1 MAPRKRKSPERRKP
15 AKRPALAL
23 RAVTA
28 TGGLVGGVVGGVLT
42 RHPRPVL
49 GAAGFVVLFSF
60 VAANALWYQPGGHP
74 SPFLATRDPKDPN
87 AIAGYRPYKRMPAED
102 VTTFRIERSGDN
114 KPVIEPVEKPAEQT
128 AVQPGPMPSP
138 MPAPMP
144 APAADPIST
153 IITQA
158 PPVPGSDGERER
170 VAEIQR
176 ELIKRGLY
184 EGADDGVTG
193 PRTQQAIVLYQ
204 QRMGLPQ
211 SGEAGSDLLAALK
224 NERKPATGSP
234 SSSAVHVPVPQ
245 TPAAAKPAATE
256 TARVQP
262 KPIAQ
267 PKTAPANRPAENISL
282 NSEDPV
288 AAAIRSSENGS
299 QRSGQI
305 RIPPADI
312 PTGGLRPSNAVAK
325 PNGVMTADIPAPKL
339 VLQIQ
344 RGLQNI
350 AYSDVEVD
358 GVAGAQ
364 TKAAIRRF
372 EKHYRLPET
381 GEPSEAVLKK
391 LKAIG
396 AL

>member
-15 AKRPALAL
+15 AKKPALAL

-28 TGGLVGGVVGGVLT
+28 TGGLVGGVVGSVLM

-49 GAAGFVVLFSF
+49 GAASFVVLFSF

-102 VTTFRIERSGDN
+102 VTTFRIERSGDS
-114 KPVIEPVEKPAEQT
+114 KQVIEAVPRPATLPVEQT
-128 AVQPGPMPSP
+128 VAQPSP

-144 APAADPIST
+144 PPAVDPIT
-153 IITQA
+153 TLITAA
-158 PPVPGSDGERER
+158 PVQDPVGERELI
-170 VAEIQR
+170 AEIQR
-176 ELIKRGLY
+176 ELTKRGLY
-184 EGADDGVTG
+184 DGTDDGVTG

-224 NERKPATGSP
+224 NERKPAASSP
-234 SSSAVHVPVPQ
+234 SSAAVHVPVPEP
-245 TPAAAKPAATE
+245 TVAAKPAASE
-256 TARVQP
+256 TARVQQ
-262 KPIAQ
+262 KPVAQ
-267 PKTAPANRPAENISL
+267 PKTVPANRPAENISL

-288 AAAIRSSENGS
+288 AAAIRSSDNGGM
-299 QRSGQI
+299 RSGQI

-312 PTGGLRPSNAVAK
+312 PTGGLRPSNAVAR

>member
-28 TGGLVGGVVGGVLT
+28 TGGIVGGVVGGVLT

-102 VTTFRIERSGDN
+102 VTTFRIERSGDA
-114 KPVIEPVEKPAEQT
+114 KPVIEPVEQPAEQT
-128 AVQPGPMPSP
+128 AVQPAP
-138 MPAPMP
+138 MPAPMQ
-144 APAADPIST
+144 APAVDPIT
-153 IITQA
+153 TLITAA
-158 PPVPGSDGERER
+158 PPVPGSDEDREL

-176 ELIKRGLY
+176 ELTKRGLY
-184 EGADDGVTG
+184 DGADDGVTG
-193 PRTQQAIVLYQ
+193 PRTQSAIVLYQ

-224 NERKPATGSP
+224 AERKPSTGSP
-234 SSSAVHVPVPQ
+234 LSAAVHVPVPQ
-245 TPAAAKPAATE
+245 PSVVAKPAADE

-262 KPIAQ
+262 KPMAQ
-267 PKTAPANRPAENISL
+267 PKTVPANRPAENISL
-282 NSEDPV
+282 KSEDPV
-288 AAAIRSSENGS
+288 AAAIRSSETGGS
-299 QRSGQI
+299 RSGQI

-312 PTGGLRPSNAVAK
+312 PTGGLRPSPAVAK
-325 PNGVMTADIPAPKL
+325 SNAVMTADIPAPKL

>member
-15 AKRPALAL
+15 AKKPALAL

-28 TGGLVGGVVGGVLT
+28 TGGLIGGVVGGVLM

-49 GAAGFVVLFSF
+49 GAASFVVLFSF

-87 AIAGYRPYKRMPAED
+87 AIAGYRPYKRIPAED
-102 VTTFRIERSGDN
+102 VTTFRIERSGDS
-114 KPVIEPVEKPAEQT
+114 KQVIEAVPRPPTPAVEQT
-128 AVQPGPMPSP
+128 VAQPSP
-138 MPAPMP
+138 MPPP
-144 APAADPIST
+144 AVDPIT
-153 IITQA
+153 TLITAA
-158 PPVPGSDGERER
+158 PVQGPDGERELI
-170 VAEIQR
+170 AEIQR
-176 ELIKRGLY
+176 ELTKRGLY
-184 EGADDGVTG
+184 DGTDDGVTG

-224 NERKPATGSP
+224 NERKPAAGAP
-234 SSSAVHVPVPQ
+234 SSAAAHVPLPQ
-245 TPAAAKPAATE
+245 PSKPAASE

-262 KPIAQ
+262 KPVAQ
-267 PKTAPANRPAENISL
+267 PKTVPANRPAENISL

-288 AAAIRSSENGS
+288 AAAIRSSDNSGM
-299 QRSGQI
+299 RSGQI

-325 PNGVMTADIPAPKL
+325 PNAVMTADIPAPKL